1 MTVVDIENDRPLV
14 LLDVVIVID
23 IQRIG
28 ELGLQTRI
36 TLSDI
41 EGIGVIS
48 DVEQLGHLRLT
59 GIATVMYPDVLLV
72 TEFIVEIEGWR
83 EIGHITDGIDIH
95 PTIVLNEVRMLWL
108 HQESHIIIVF
118 LLPVTQGQTDV
129 VGIVLVLRITAE
141 VTVKI
146 VVKGRNATKPG
157 IPLAILWHDRGK
169 GVDRHTTEIVGLTVA
184 LILTVTQLIVGLKV
198 GTLPK
203 RLAIEDAQHI
213 ALIV

>member
-14 LLDVVIVID
+14 LLDVVVVID

-83 EIGHITDGIDIH
+83 EIGHVTDGIDIH
-95 PTIVLNEVRMLWL
+95 TTIVLNEVRMLWL
-108 HQESHIIIVF
+108 HQESHIIVVF

-129 VGIVLVLRITAE
+129 VGIVLVFRIAAE
-141 VTVKI
+141 VLVQKI
-146 VVKGRNATKPG
+146 F
-157 IPLAILWHDRGK
+157 H
-169 GVDRHTTEIVGLTVA
+169 RHLQGSEL
-184 LILTVTQLIVGLKV
+184 
-198 GTLPK
+198 
-203 RLAIEDAQHI
+203 
-213 ALIV
+213 